1 MEQDTPGQPTPA
13 IKESTT
19 AVYRKGQISVIVKVV
34 IAVLSLLQLASVPTI
49 GYLVGKWDAM
59 QELVGGL
66 RERTKVLETRM
77 DSGDKVMERI
87 DAKLDRLL
95 QERRP

>member
-1 MEQDTPGQPTPA
+1 MIDTPPHPTQAVKETPSA
-13 IKESTT
+13 I
-19 AVYRKGQISVIVKVV
+19 YRKGQFSSMIKVI
-34 IAVLSLLQLASVPTI
+34 IAALAFLQLVSVPTI

-66 RERTKVLETRM
+66 SERTKVLESRV
-77 DSGDKVMERI
+77 DANDKFLERF

-95 QERRP
+95 HERRP